1 MYCFSAHIFSLLLS
15 LPLSPIPVFLR
26 VGSTGVLPPPEGYLK
41 RLREICTKHGILLIF
56 DEVITG
62 FGRLGASFA
71 AEKFDVNPDM
81 ITCAKGM
88 TNGVVPAGAVIC
100 REGLYSTV
108 MDSANREGKG
118 SHIEFFHGY
127 TYSGHPLAMA
137 AGIATLQ
144 IYEEEKLFQRADD
157 LAPYFQEALH
167 SLKGLPNVVDVRN
180 CGLMGAVEFA
190 PVPGLPTKR
199 AGDIF
204 DRCFKKKS
212 FVRPTGSTV
221 AMSPPLCF
229 EKKDVDRL
237 ITTLAESIVESS
249 KQLDVNC

>member
-1 MYCFSAHIFSLLLS
+1 M
-15 LPLSPIPVFLR
+15 
-26 VGSTGVLPPPEGYLK
+26 GYLK
-41 RLREICTKHGILLIF
+41 RLRSICDKHGILLIF

-71 AEKFDVNPDM
+71 TDKFDVNPDM
-81 ITCAKGM
+81 ITCAKGL

-100 REGLYSTV
+100 KEGLYSTLLE
-108 MDSANREGKG
+108 SADREGQG

-137 AGIATLQ
+137 AGIATLE
-144 IYEEEKLFQRADD
+144 IYKEQDLFQRADD

-167 SLKGLPNVVDVRN
+167 ELKGLPHVIDVRN
-180 CGLMGAVEFA
+180 CGLMGAVEVT
-190 PVPGLPTKR
+190 PIPGLPTKR

-204 DRCFKKKS
+204 NRCFQKGT
-212 FVRPTGSTV
+212 FVRPTGSTI
-221 AMSPPLCF
+221 AMSPPLTF

-237 ITTLAESIVESS
+237 VNTLAESIIESS
-249 KQLDVNC
+249 KHL